1 MSKEYKKYLLN
12 IKINK
17 LIVIITQIA
26 ILISFLIIWQYLA
39 DKNIINTFITSS
51 PKMVLNTIIELYK
64 SNDLLKHIGIT
75 FYETII
81 SFIIGTLLGV
91 IIAIILWW
99 NKFIAKVV
107 DPILTILNSLPKVSL
122 GPILIW
128 VGASMSAIIVMAML
142 VSVILTIVTVYNGF
156 NATDK
161 LKVNLLKSLVANKY
175 QILKY
180 LVLPANYPT
189 IISSLKINIS
199 MSLIGVIMGELLV
212 SKSGIGYLIMYG
224 SQVFNL
230 NLVISGIIILM
241 IVSYIMYL
249 MISYIEKKLI
259 K

>member
-64 SNDLLKHIGIT
+64 SNDLFKHIGIT
-75 FYETII
+75 FYET
-81 SFIIGTLLGV
+81 
-91 IIAIILWW
+91 IILWW

-122 GPILIW
+122 GPILIIW

-161 LKVNLLKSLVANKY
+161 LKVNLLKSLGANKY

>member
-17 LIVIITQIA
+17 LMIITTQLT
-26 ILISFLIIWQYLA
+26 ILISFLVLWQYLA

-51 PKMVLNTIIELYK
+51 PKLILNTIISLYK
-64 SNDLLKHIGIT
+64 SNDLFKHIGIT

-81 SFIIGTLLGV
+81 SFIIGTILGV

-122 GPILIW
+122 GPILIIW
-128 VGASMSAIIVMAML
+128 VGASMSAIIVMAIL
-142 VSVILTIVTVYNGF
+142 VSVILTIVCVYNGF

-161 LKVNLLKSLVANKY
+161 LKINLLKSLGATKY

-199 MSLIGVIMGELLV
+199 MSLIGLSPPVGENLTS
-212 SKSGIGYLIMYG
+212 SKYYS
-224 SQVFNL
+224 
-230 NLVISGIIILM
+230 
-241 IVSYIMYL
+241 
-249 MISYIEKKLI
+249 KC
-259 K
+259 